1 MCKTQIQE
9 FSEDFSLLF
18 YQEQKSQLHLN
29 NPYLVET
36 RNDLTIIFITFM
48 FFAAKALFMERNN
61 TAI

>member
-9 FSEDFSLLF
+9 FSKDFILSRTKKPAPFEQPLL
-18 YQEQKSQLHLN
+18 S
-29 NPYLVET
+29 

-48 FFAAKALFMERNN
+48 FFAAKAFFMERNN

>member
-18 YQEQKSQLHLN
+18 YQEQKTHLHLN
-29 NPYLVET
+29 NPLLS

-48 FFAAKALFMERNN
+48 FFAAKAFFMERNN

>member
-18 YQEQKSQLHLN
+18 YQEQKSQLQIN
-29 NPYLVET
+29 NPLLN